1 MISDGRTNANRKVQV
16 KGVGEN
22 LLPTAQEWGLWWP
35 GPPVAAPGTRHR
47 HTDLLCYLCPG
58 QALVPELHDLLRRGG
73 VSLRTAPTQSDAS
86 RLELLADR
94 APMNALFGTDLSQG
108 PALGVQVGCAVNV
121 HGVTVTA
128 QSPKTWSAVLVIGC
142 VGSARG
148 IRWPLGCDVLVDVE
162 EVARIVRPLDLD

>member
-1 MISDGRTNANRKVQV
+1 
-16 KGVGEN
+16 
-22 LLPTAQEWGLWWP
+22 
-35 GPPVAAPGTRHR
+35 
-47 HTDLLCYLCPG
+47 
-58 QALVPELHDLLRRGG
+58 

-94 APMNALFGTDLSQG
+94 APMNAQFGTDLSQG

-162 EVARIVRPLDLD
+162 EVARIVRPLDLDQAVVVLAVVVLDLVVIVILHEVDVAAGL